1 MNIRVRTLW
10 RVSVFGLLASLL
22 CYWLTI
28 FPGYLFY
35 VKRTELG
42 DGSVEVSTD
51 PLRTLL
57 FEGVLFLL
65 VLLVGGL
72 WAFRPMTRREIAC
85 SAALLVLPLLAVVLA
100 QLLLPS
106 FPLKVSLFLARFY
119 TWTGSLAYLLTRC
132 SLPLPAA
139 TVAAQFAP
147 LLFIP
152 FGRRQA

>member
-10 RVSVFGLLASLL
+10 RVPVFGLLSSLL
-22 CYWLTI
+22 GYWLTI

-65 VLLVGGL
+65 VLL
-72 WAFRPMTRREIAC
+72 M
-85 SAALLVLPLLAVVLA
+85 VL
-100 QLLLPS
+100 
-106 FPLKVSLFLARFY
+106 
-119 TWTGSLAYLLTRC
+119 
-132 SLPLPAA
+132 
-139 TVAAQFAP
+139 
-147 LLFIP
+147 
-152 FGRRQA
+152 